1 MTIKDLSAQT
11 GYSVGTISRVLNN
24 QPNVSEKAR
33 TTILEA
39 AKACGFQLNT
49 NAQQLKQQRS
59 NNILVLVKGSSNQ
72 LFGSLVEA
80 IQSRLDGSA
89 YHLVV
94 DYLDE
99 DSNEVLRAVQLC
111 REKKPVGILFL
122 GGNRRHFLA
131 DFHRIDAACV
141 LVTSDGSELPFS
153 NLSSVCSNDQEAVR
167 TTMEELIR
175 QGHRSFAVIGGDRD
189 KSDTSRRRFEGFMAA
204 MDKHQ
209 IPFTDEDYVSGRFSY
224 DHGYRAAETL
234 IQRGKRHS
242 AIFCMADVMALGA
255 IRCLSDHGYQVPQDV
270 SVVGYDGLSI
280 GAYMI
285 PRLSTV
291 GQNVADLAQRSVE
304 LLKQGI
310 NGGSAVH
317 EMIPAQMLMRES
329 VRTL

>member
-1 MTIKDLSAQT
+1 
-11 GYSVGTISRVLNN
+11 
-24 QPNVSEKAR
+24 
-33 TTILEA
+33 
-39 AKACGFQLNT
+39 
-49 NAQQLKQQRS
+49 
-59 NNILVLVKGSSNQ
+59 
-72 LFGSLVEA
+72 
-80 IQSRLDGSA
+80 
-89 YHLVV
+89 
-94 DYLDE
+94 
-99 DSNEVLRAVQLC
+99 
-111 REKKPVGILFL
+111 
-122 GGNRRHFLA
+122 
-131 DFHRIDAACV
+131 
-141 LVTSDGSELPFS
+141 
-153 NLSSVCSNDQEAVR
+153 
-167 TTMEELIR
+167 
-175 QGHRSFAVIGGDRD
+175 
-189 KSDTSRRRFEGFMAA
+189 MAA